1 MTFLRS
7 FRVLGVAK
15 ALRALKFIELFSQPH
30 VMVECVSNSLSAFVS
45 MMALMP
51 FMFYIVGLIFMGGRD
66 RVHL

>member
-1 MTFLRS
+1 
-7 FRVLGVAK
+7 
-15 ALRALKFIELFSQPH
+15 
-30 VMVECVSNSLSAFVS
+30 MVECVSNSLSAFVS